1 MEDTEL
7 DIILSAVDN
16 ASDTF
21 ESVQSSAEDMGQSI
35 ENVAND
41 SNTGLESME
50 SSAEE
55 VANGLGDLGANADE
69 AGYSMEQ
76 LLDYCNNM
84 YAGKIEELA
93 NETERAK
100 QESDDA
106 GNSFDNLSSI
116 LSGIAGAEIFT
127 KLADAL
133 WDVADKAGTFEDS
146 LMRARLEAEGAGI
159 SANDMTD
166 AVSELSRTT
175 GRAGGEIREAFI
187 TATAR
192 GITDLD
198 SFKQMMIGAGAQ
210 ATLLGTDIDSMANK
224 MSGLAM
230 RSSVMERTLA
240 NTGITVEEL
249 GEALGIQ
256 GATIDDI
263 NEKWE
268 TMDTNQRAAAL
279 GMAASMNEGKTANE
293 EYKKSW
299 AGLQAQL
306 DIAKGRLERLAGEVL
321 LPVLIPA
328 LEVAGRVLNWLGDT
342 ISAVMDGPLGG
353 LVSAIGAV
361 VAGFALVVPAI
372 MAIQGAMALYTASLA
387 PAITA
392 TWALLSP
399 WLPFIAIGAAIVAL
413 IYEIGKAFGWWTD
426 ASSAIDAVWAGIQ
439 RLWSAFINHPDVQGF
454 LSLMAQAWNWLVPAV
469 TGVVNAVLRFFGV
482 SSSSNFD
489 FVRALI
495 NAIGIA
501 WNQMTFPIRLV
512 ITVVK
517 LFITTMVNVS
527 NRVKAI
533 INGIKNIFARLPGAI
548 RGAISSLTSII
559 THPVQTAKG
568 RISGI
573 VGSIKSTISG
583 ITHVNIG
590 SLTSKLTQPVT
601 NAYTKIAKTVSSII
615 QKIKSIP
622 SNIPGIGGAL
632 GFDYEGMLEE
642 MNSRNSNSSYVTSD
656 ENLTLDHNINFT
668 FDFNNLP
675 DGTSEETLVAML
687 RSAITDRSVINSLV
701 NSPDF
706 QSLDGKVKERLVLKG
721 NRARGV

>member
-21 ESVQSSAEDMGQSI
+21 ESVQSAAEGMGESVQEGAESGSEGLDDMEASAEAAADPLEQITTIIG
-35 ENVAND
+35 
-41 SNTGLESME
+41 GL
-50 SSAEE
+50 
-55 VANGLGDLGANADE
+55 
-69 AGYSMEQ
+69 
-76 LLDYCNNM
+76 
-84 YAGKIEELA
+84 
-93 NETERAK
+93 
-100 QESDDA
+100 
-106 GNSFDNLSSI
+106 
-116 LSGIAGAEIFT
+116 AGAEIFSQ
-127 KLADAL
+127 LADTL
-133 WDVADKAGTFEDS
+133 WDFADKAGTFEDS

-159 SANDMTD
+159 SVNDMTD
-166 AVSELSRTT
+166 TVSELGRVT

-224 MSGLAM
+224 MSGLAR

-263 NEKWE
+263 NAKWE

-361 VAGFALVVPAI
+361 VAGFALVVPAV

-413 IYEIGKAFGWWTD
+413 IYAIGNAFGWWSD
-426 ASSAIDAVWAGIQ
+426 VGSMIDSIWAGIQ

-454 LSLMAQAWNWLVPAV
+454 IQGVSDAWAALQPFLTTVIDLVLKFFKVDNKSDFDLVRTLIDTISKAWAAMTLPIKTVIEVIKTLWNAFSTMYQKCKTALDNAKKAFDKFKEKV
-469 TGVVNAVLRFFGV
+469 ENIVRDVIKEVSKITGIDISGVVSKIVKPFKDAYDGV
-482 SSSSNFD
+482 
-489 FVRALI
+489 
-495 NAIGIA
+495 
-501 WNQMTFPIRLV
+501 
-512 ITVVK
+512 
-517 LFITTMVNVS
+517 
-527 NRVKAI
+527 
-533 INGIKNIFARLPGAI
+533 
-548 RGAISSLTSII
+548 
-559 THPVQTAKG
+559 AKQ
-568 RISGI
+568 
-573 VGSIKSTISG
+573 VE
-583 ITHVNIG
+583 
-590 SLTSKLTQPVT
+590 
-601 NAYTKIAKTVSSII
+601 
-615 QKIKSIP
+615 KIKKKAKEIP
-622 SNIPGIGGAL
+622 SNVGRGGL
-632 GFDYEGMLEE
+632 GVLGGFFGGEDLEFYGGSDLTSYSTE
-642 MNSRNSNSSYVTSD
+642 KLSVDMNQNINLSLDLRNVPPSMD
-656 ENLTLDHNINFT
+656 ERQLAGLINETLDSKEFIN
-668 FDFNNLP
+668 
-675 DGTSEETLVAML
+675 
-687 RSAITDRSVINSLV
+687 RLV
-701 NSPDF
+701 NNPDF
-706 QSLDGKVKERLVLKG
+706 QSLDNKVKQRIVLKS
-721 NRARGV
+721 NRANGRGV

>member
-1 MEDTEL
+1 MEDTEM

-21 ESVQSSAEDMGQSI
+21 ESVQSAAEGMGESVQEGAESGSEGLDDMEASAEAAADPLEQITTIIG
-35 ENVAND
+35 
-41 SNTGLESME
+41 GL
-50 SSAEE
+50 
-55 VANGLGDLGANADE
+55 
-69 AGYSMEQ
+69 
-76 LLDYCNNM
+76 
-84 YAGKIEELA
+84 
-93 NETERAK
+93 
-100 QESDDA
+100 
-106 GNSFDNLSSI
+106 
-116 LSGIAGAEIFT
+116 AGAEIFSQ
-127 KLADAL
+127 LADTL
-133 WDVADKAGTFEDS
+133 WDFADKAGTFEDS

-159 SANDMTD
+159 SVNDMTD
-166 AVSELSRTT
+166 TVSELGRVT

-263 NEKWE
+263 NAKWE

-342 ISAVMDGPLGG
+342 ISMVMDGPLGG

-361 VAGFALVVPAI
+361 VAGFALVVPAV
-372 MAIQGAMALYTASLA
+372 MAVQGAMALYEASLL

-392 TWALLSP
+392 TWALLAP

-426 ASSAIDAVWAGIQ
+426 VSSMVDAIWAGIQ
-439 RLWSAFINHPDVQGF
+439 RLWSAFISHPDVQGF
-454 LSLMAQAWNWLVPAV
+454 IQGVSDAWAALQPFLTTVIDLVLKFFEVDNKSDFDLVRTLIDTISKAWAAMTLPIKTVIEVIKTLWNAFSTMYQKCKTALDNAKKAFEKFKEKV
-469 TGVVNAVLRFFGV
+469 QNIVRDVIKEVSKITGIDISGVVSKIVKPFKDAYDGV
-482 SSSSNFD
+482 
-489 FVRALI
+489 
-495 NAIGIA
+495 
-501 WNQMTFPIRLV
+501 
-512 ITVVK
+512 
-517 LFITTMVNVS
+517 
-527 NRVKAI
+527 
-533 INGIKNIFARLPGAI
+533 
-548 RGAISSLTSII
+548 
-559 THPVQTAKG
+559 AKQ
-568 RISGI
+568 
-573 VGSIKSTISG
+573 VE
-583 ITHVNIG
+583 
-590 SLTSKLTQPVT
+590 
-601 NAYTKIAKTVSSII
+601 
-615 QKIKSIP
+615 KIKKKAKEIP
-622 SNIPGIGGAL
+622 SNVGRGGL
-632 GFDYEGMLEE
+632 GVLGAFFGGEDLEFYGGSDLTSYSTEKLSVDMNQNINLSLDLRNVPSTMDERMLAGMINE
-642 MNSRNSNSSYVTSD
+642 
-656 ENLTLDHNINFT
+656 TLDSKEF
-668 FDFNNLP
+668 
-675 DGTSEETLVAML
+675 
-687 RSAITDRSVINSLV
+687 ITRLV
-701 NSPDF
+701 NNPDF
-706 QSLDGKVKERLVLKG
+706 QSLDSKVKQRIVLKS
-721 NRARGV
+721 NRANGRGV

>member
-21 ESVQSSAEDMGQSI
+21 ESVQSAAEGMGESVQEGAESGSEGLDDMEASAEAAADPLEQITTIIG
-35 ENVAND
+35 
-41 SNTGLESME
+41 GL
-50 SSAEE
+50 
-55 VANGLGDLGANADE
+55 
-69 AGYSMEQ
+69 
-76 LLDYCNNM
+76 
-84 YAGKIEELA
+84 
-93 NETERAK
+93 
-100 QESDDA
+100 
-106 GNSFDNLSSI
+106 
-116 LSGIAGAEIFT
+116 AGAEIFSQ
-127 KLADAL
+127 LADTL
-133 WDVADKAGTFEDS
+133 WDFADKAGTFEDS

-159 SANDMTD
+159 SVNDMTD
-166 AVSELSRTT
+166 TVSELGRVT

-230 RSSVMERTLA
+230 RSRVMERTLA

-263 NEKWE
+263 NAKWE

-361 VAGFALVVPAI
+361 VAGFALVVPAV
-372 MAIQGAMALYTASLA
+372 MAVQGAMALYTASLA

-392 TWALLSP
+392 TWALISP
-399 WLPFIAIGAAIVAL
+399 WLPFIAIGAAIVAI
-413 IYEIGKAFGWWTD
+413 IYEIGKAFGWWSDVGSMMD
-426 ASSAIDAVWAGIQ
+426 AIWAGIQ

-454 LSLMAQAWNWLVPAV
+454 IQGVSDAWKAMQPFLNTTISLI
-469 TGVVNAVLRFFGV
+469 LRFF
-482 SSSSNFD
+482 
-489 FVRALI
+489 
-495 NAIGIA
+495 
-501 WNQMTFPIRLV
+501 
-512 ITVVK
+512 
-517 LFITTMVNVS
+517 NVS
-527 NRVKAI
+527 GKKDFDIVRTLIDTISKAWAAMTLPI
-533 INGIKNIFARLPGAI
+533 KTVIEVIKTLWNAFSTMYQKCKTALDNAKKAFDKFKEKVQNIVRDVIKEVSKITGID
-548 RGAISSLTSII
+548 
-559 THPVQTAKG
+559 
-568 RISGI
+568 ISGVVSKI
-573 VGSIKSTISG
+573 VKPF
-583 ITHVNIG
+583 
-590 SLTSKLTQPVT
+590 KD
-601 NAYTKIAKTVSSII
+601 AYDGVAKQVE
-615 QKIKSIP
+615 KIKKKAKEIP
-622 SNIPGIGGAL
+622 SNVGRGGL
-632 GFDYEGMLEE
+632 GVLGGFFGGEDLEFYGGSDLTSYTTDKLSVD
-642 MNSRNSNSSYVTSD
+642 MNQNINLSLDLRNVPSSMD
-656 ENLTLDHNINFT
+656 ERQLAGLINETLDSKEFIN
-668 FDFNNLP
+668 
-675 DGTSEETLVAML
+675 
-687 RSAITDRSVINSLV
+687 RLV
-701 NSPDF
+701 NNPDF
-706 QSLDGKVKERLVLKG
+706 QSLDSKVKQRIVLKS
-721 NRARGV
+721 NRANGRGV

>member
-21 ESVQSSAEDMGQSI
+21 ESVQSAAEGMGESVQEGAESGSEGLDDMEASAEAAADPLEQITTIIG
-35 ENVAND
+35 
-41 SNTGLESME
+41 GL
-50 SSAEE
+50 
-55 VANGLGDLGANADE
+55 
-69 AGYSMEQ
+69 
-76 LLDYCNNM
+76 
-84 YAGKIEELA
+84 
-93 NETERAK
+93 
-100 QESDDA
+100 
-106 GNSFDNLSSI
+106 
-116 LSGIAGAEIFT
+116 AGAEIFSQ
-127 KLADAL
+127 LADTL
-133 WDVADKAGTFEDS
+133 WDFADKAGTFEDS

-159 SANDMTD
+159 SVNDMTD
-166 AVSELSRTT
+166 TVSELGRVT

-263 NEKWE
+263 NAKWE

-353 LVSAIGAV
+353 LVSAIGAI
-361 VAGFALVVPAI
+361 VAGFALVVPAV
-372 MAIQGAMALYTASLA
+372 MAIQGAMALYEASLL

-392 TWALLSP
+392 TWALLAP

-413 IYEIGKAFGWWTD
+413 IYEIGVAFGWWTD
-426 ASSAIDAVWAGIQ
+426 VSSMVDAIWAGIQ

-454 LSLMAQAWNWLVPAV
+454 LSALTQAWNWLVPAV

-482 SSSSNFD
+482 TSSNKFD
-489 FVRALI
+489 VVRALI
-495 NAIGIA
+495 DTVGLA
-501 WNQMTFPIRLV
+501 WKAMTTPIRLV

-517 LFITTMVNVS
+517 LFMSTMKTVAN
-527 NRVKAI
+527 NVKAT
-533 INGIKNIFARLPGAI
+533 INSIKSIFRALPSAI
-548 RGAISSLTSII
+548 RGAISSLVGILTAPFRTAYSNI
-559 THPVQTAKG
+559 TGTVN
-568 RISGI
+568 
-573 VGSIKSTISG
+573 SIKRTIQG
-583 ITHVNIG
+583 ITGVNIG
-590 SLTSKLTQPVT
+590 SLTNKITQPVT
-601 NAYTKIAKTVSSII
+601 NAYNKIAKTVSNII
-615 QKIKSIP
+615 NKIKSIP
-622 SNIPGIGGAL
+622 SNIPGIGGAF

-642 MNSRNSNSSYVTSD
+642 INSRNKTTTYTSSETS
-656 ENLTLDHNINFT
+656 LSLDHNINFK
-668 FDFNNLP
+668 FDFTNLP
-675 DGTSEETLVAML
+675 EGTSEENLVAML
-687 RSAITDRSVINSLV
+687 QSAITDRSVINSLV

-706 QSLDGKVKERLVLKG
+706 QALDGKVKNKITLKNG
-721 NRARGV
+721 RARGV